1 MEINYGIHKLKIDL
15 NKEIIIIKGE
25 RFYWNGKK
33 EKDVNISY
41 SIGSEVNYKRY
52 ETRKTGI
59 ISKINKKSIILID
72 NGNEIKKDIKHIVIN
87 NLYPE
92 MFYRIEH
99 KDSGIGPFQYKS
111 NSISL
116 ELKQMIKDRLEY
128 LKSDGNY
135 WDYPS
140 PIIDEEISKI
150 WNHLETDFRQSF
162 TKFACSLKDRLFDWF
177 GHELIN
183 KLMENGFEIKECQRG
198 RDFKKVVYGTNQVL
212 LLNKVPKQFE
222 DSYYIR

>member
-1 MEINYGIHKLKIDL
+1 MEINYGIHKLKIYINGEGL
-15 NKEIIIIKGE
+15 FIQGE
-25 RFYWNGKK
+25 RFHWNGEK
-33 EKDVNISY
+33 EKNVNISY

-59 ISKINKKSIILID
+59 ISKINKKSIILDD
-72 NGNEIKKDIKHIVIN
+72 NGSKIKKNIKHIVIN

-111 NSISL
+111 ESISL
-116 ELKQMIKDRLEY
+116 ELKKMIKDRLES
-128 LKSDGNY
+128 LKVDGNY
-135 WDYPS
+135 WEYPS

-150 WNHLETDFRQSF
+150 WNHLETDFRQAF

-177 GHELIN
+177 GHDLIK
-183 KLMENGFEIKECQRG
+183 KLMENGFKIKEYQRG

-212 LLNKVPKQFE
+212 LLNKVPK
-222 DSYYIR
+222 